1 MRGARLLLCLVAAV
15 CWTLVAALGLEV
27 AERARSLL
35 GEWRYAAY
43 FKEQNAKVYRMVA
56 AEELK
61 SEENQFVLAEAEAA
75 SAIVSTDDVLSTAAG
90 CDKNAPEIEAARR
103 AYAERDDEARN
114 VVMTAR
120 GELEAVFDGERR
132 LLEMRG
138 DPYFERF
145 VREAEAL
152 NGLDGLAPDLMR
164 ILQQKKSTEAPIP
177 FTLRHLN
184 VEAEVAYQRPM
195 GVIPERYTVTLRER
209 EPLFV
214 PPDPPLGPEFSS
226 EIPNVRYKRNW
237 RPEGQMATY
246 NNYGFRDDDIVMP
259 KPAGLFRIVCIGGST
274 TEEGNS
280 NDQTY
285 PNIMERKLREQFG
298 AGRVEVINCGISGIH
313 SYHERRRMDDF
324 LALAPDMIIYYNG
337 INDICH
343 EHFPAIRAM
352 APESARRMLASK
364 LLTRVFNR
372 RLLPPDEA
380 LMDFMWRST
389 FRNLRAMALRA
400 RECGVDF
407 AVCSFAYPRLERLG
421 FRDRIYLDMNT
432 REVYNGAYI
441 NYASLTHLLD
451 LHNRLVRRL
460 CEEEKLFYIPAQE
473 HLDAGTDHFFD
484 TCHMTPLGLEY
495 KTNIIG
501 AYVARRIAPRLTP
514 SR

>member
-1 MRGARLLLCLVAAV
+1 MSLARTLFYLFAAAG
-15 CWTLVAALGLEV
+15 WLIAALLGLEV
-27 AERARSLL
+27 AERGRSLL

-56 AEELK
+56 EEELK
-61 SEENQFVLAEAEAA
+61 SEENQFVLAGAEVASALVSNGDTIQAEAA
-75 SAIVSTDDVLSTAAG
+75 
-90 CDKNAPEIEAARR
+90 CDENAPDIVAARL
-103 AYAERDDEARN
+103 AYAERDDEARS

-145 VREAEAL
+145 VREAEEL
-152 NGLDGLAPDLMR
+152 NGLDGLAPALMESLR
-164 ILQQKKSTEAPIP
+164 QKKSTEAPIP
-177 FTLRHLN
+177 FTLRHLT

-195 GVIPERYTVTLRER
+195 GVIPERFTVSLRER
-209 EPLFV
+209 DPIFL

-237 RPEGQMATY
+237 RPKGQMATY

-259 KPAGLFRIVCIGGST
+259 KPEGLFRIVCIGGST

-298 AGRVEVINCGISGIH
+298 TGRLEVINCGVSGIH
-313 SYHERRRMDDF
+313 SYHERRRMEDF
-324 LALAPDMIIYYNG
+324 LALDPDLIVYYNG

-343 EHFPAIRAM
+343 EHFPTIRAM
-352 APESARRMLASK
+352 APEGAQRLLVSK

-389 FRNLRAMALRA
+389 FRNLRAMAMRA

-451 LHNRLVRRL
+451 LHNVLVRRL
-460 CEEEKLFYIPAQE
+460 CEQEKLFYIPAQE
-473 HLDAGTDHFFD
+473 HLDAGSDHFFD
-484 TCHMTPLGLEY
+484 TCHITPLGLEY

-501 AYVARRIAPRLTP
+501 AYVARRIEPRLTP
-514 SR
+514 PR

>member
-1 MRGARLLLCLVAAV
+1 MSGARLFFYLFAAV
-15 CWTLVAALGLEV
+15 CWVLAAALGLEV
-27 AERARSLL
+27 AERARALL
-35 GEWRYAAY
+35 GEWRYATY

-56 AEELK
+56 EEELK
-61 SEENQFVLAEAEAA
+61 SEENQFVLAGAEAA
-75 SAIVSTDDVLSTAAG
+75 SAIVATGDALPGAAG
-90 CDKNAPEIEAARR
+90 CDENAPGIEAARR
-103 AYAERDDEARN
+103 AYAERDDEARS

-120 GELEAVFDGERR
+120 GELVAVLDGERQ

-138 DPYFERF
+138 DPYFERCI
-145 VREAEAL
+145 RETGAS
-152 NGLDGLAPDLMR
+152 NGLDGLAPPLKD
-164 ILQQKKSTEAPIP
+164 ILREKKSSEAPVT
-177 FTLRHLN
+177 FALRHLN

-214 PPDPPLGPEFSS
+214 PPDPPFGPEFSS
-226 EIPNVRYKRNW
+226 EVPNVRYKRNW

-259 KPAGLFRIVCIGGST
+259 KPEGLFRIVCIGGST
-274 TEEGNS
+274 TEEGNT

-285 PNIMERKLREQFG
+285 PNIMERKLQERFG
-298 AGRVEVINCGISGIH
+298 AERVEVINCGVSGIH
-313 SYHERRRMDDF
+313 SYHERRRMEDF
-324 LALAPDMIIYYNG
+324 LALDPDLIVYYNG

-352 APESARRMLASK
+352 APEGARRMLASK
-364 LLTRVFNR
+364 LMTRVFNR
-372 RLLPPDEA
+372 RLLPADDT
-380 LMDFMWRST
+380 LVDFMWRST

-441 NYASLTHLLD
+441 TYASLTHLLD
-451 LHNRLVRRL
+451 VHNRLVRRL
-460 CEEEKLFYIPAQE
+460 CEEESLFYIPAQE

-484 TCHMTPLGLEY
+484 TCHMTPVGLEY

-501 AYVARRIAPRLTP
+501 AYVARRIEARLA
-514 SR
+514 RVH

>member
-1 MRGARLLLCLVAAV
+1 MSLARILFCLITAAGWAVAAV
-15 CWTLVAALGLEV
+15 LGLEV

-56 AEELK
+56 EEELK
-61 SEENQFVLAEAEAA
+61 SEQNQFVLAEAEAA
-75 SAIVSTDDVLSTAAG
+75 SALVTSRETLPPQAA
-90 CDKNAPEIEAARR
+90 CDEKAPEIVASRL
-103 AYAERDDEARN
+103 AYAERDDEARS

-120 GELEAVFDGERR
+120 GELVAVLDGERR

-164 ILQQKKSTEAPIP
+164 ILRENKSTEAPVAFI
-177 FTLRHLN
+177 LRHLT
-184 VEAEVAYQRPM
+184 VEAEVVYQRPM
-195 GVIPERYTVTLRER
+195 GVIPERFSITLRER
-209 EPLFV
+209 EPIFL

-259 KPAGLFRIVCIGGST
+259 KPEGLFRIVCIGGST
-274 TEEGNS
+274 TEEGNT

-285 PNIMERKLREQFG
+285 PNIMERKLQERFG
-298 AGRVEVINCGISGIH
+298 AERVEVINCGISGIH
-313 SYHERRRMDDF
+313 SYHERRRMEDF
-324 LALAPDMIIYYNG
+324 LALDPDLIVYYNG

-352 APESARRMLASK
+352 APEGARRMLASK

-372 RLLPPDEA
+372 RLLPADDT
-380 LMDFMWRST
+380 LVDFMWRST

-473 HLDAGTDHFFD
+473 HLDAGSDHFFD

-501 AYVARRIAPRLTP
+501 AYVARRIEPRLTP